1 MKQLPPRLLF
11 LLVVALL
18 AFAMSSCDTLGIAT
32 HEYVEDRVEAVNE
45 HTAAASEKVA
55 ESFDPIL
62 PGFAEYVGETFRNEP
77 TRPPPPPDERFPW
90 VEVIGIVGAAFG
102 LSVPA
107 AVKATNAIRD
117 MKRKQYGEATSVKE
131 AIALGQ
137 LPVPEISQKG
147 TPS

>member
-18 AFAMSSCDTLGIAT
+18 AFAMSSCSTFGIAT

-77 TRPPPPPDERFPW
+77 TRPPPPPDPAFPW
-90 VEVIGIVGAAFG
+90 VEVVGIIGAAFG
-102 LSVPA
+102 VSVPA
-107 AVKATNAIRD
+107 AVAATNRIRD
-117 MKRKQYGEATSVKE
+117 SRRVSMGEPTKAHPIPLVKAPE
-131 AIALGQ
+131 A
-137 LPVPEISQKG
+137 VS
-147 TPS
+147 

>member
-1 MKQLPPRLLF
+1 MRNLPPRLLF
-11 LLVVALL
+11 LLVAALL
-18 AFAMSSCDTLGIAT
+18 AFAVSSCSTFGIAT
-32 HEYVEDRVEAVNE
+32 EEYVEDRVDAVNE

-90 VEVIGIVGAAFG
+90 VEVLGIVGAAFG

-117 MKRKQYGEATSVKE
+117 SKRKSYGEATSVRE
-131 AIALGQ
+131 AMALGQ
-137 LPVPEISQKG
+137 LPVVKATEAS
-147 TPS
+147 